1 MFNQPNHSEGTD
13 TLITPNL
20 KPNLLPTLL
29 DEALSVAPEG
39 EMRDML
45 LLSLLTNCAYALP
58 AMRMLHGHPHH
69 TYSADLLT
77 MIVAPAASGKG
88 IMNYGRTLL
97 QSIEGQTGK
106 QVYIPANT
114 SSSALMKMGEVLK
127 GRGIIMATEMDT
139 LTQVLRSAFGKISDI
154 IRCIF
159 EHEAISQLRRKDDE
173 FIEVRDPHI
182 SMLLSGTPNQL
193 KPLLSSRENGL
204 MSRFA
209 CYVVNSTQDFDDSVW
224 DADIN
229 EGIPH
234 EAVLYDRLSSQ
245 LGERYLWMSMAE
257 HDCYFY
263 LSPAQRQTIK
273 RMFRSEY
280 DTYSQEFG
288 PLFVSTLK
296 RMPVIMKR
304 IGMILTGLRLDI
316 SQALPER
323 VVCSDE
329 DFETMLLIGHKLL
342 MHAAMMYQIL
352 PEVKSTEMVEIGSN
366 LLQKQFFQMLPEN
379 FSKQDAVKQAEVLGV
394 NVRTIE
400 RWIARQVQSSDIL
413 HVAHGEY
420 KKKPSKNT
428 CA

>member
-1 MFNQPNHSEGTD
+1 MMNNTFSPEGTD

-20 KPNLLPTLL
+20 QPNQLPQLL
-29 DEALSVAPEG
+29 EQALSVAPEG

-69 TYSADLLT
+69 IYSADLLT
-77 MIVAPAASGKG
+77 MIIAPAASGKG

-97 QSIEGQTGK
+97 QAIEGQSGK

-114 SSSALMKMGEVLK
+114 SASALMKMIEVLK

-173 FIEVRDPHI
+173 FIEVRNPHI
-182 SMLLSGTPNQL
+182 SMLLSGTLNQL
-193 KPLLSSRENGL
+193 QPLLNNRENGL

-209 CYVVNSTQDFDDSVW
+209 CYVVNSIQDFDDCVW
-224 DADIN
+224 DADEA
-229 EGIPH
+229 EGVPH
-234 EAVLYDRLSSQ
+234 EAVLYDRLATQ

-280 DTYSQEFG
+280 DVYSQEYG
-288 PLFVSTLK
+288 HLFASTLK

-316 SQALPER
+316 TKPLPER

-329 DFETMLLIGHKLL
+329 DFQTMLLVGHKLL

-352 PEVKSTEMVEIGSN
+352 PNIKTTEVTEIGSN
-366 LLQKQFFQMLPEN
+366 ILQKQFFSMLPEN
-379 FSKQDAVKQAEVLGV
+379 FSKQDAITQAQVLGV
-394 NVRTIE
+394 NIRTMEDWLEKAIQQTVIE
-400 RWIARQVQSSDIL
+400 RVVKGKYHKRIA
-413 HVAHGEY
+413 
-420 KKKPSKNT
+420 
-428 CA
+428 